1 MTKIKLCGLR
11 TLADIEAANALRP
24 DLVGFV
30 LDETRRRWVPP
41 ETLRALRAALSPEI
55 KAVGVFVDAPADTV
69 AALLNDG
76 TLDLA
81 QLHGHEDEAYLAA
94 VRAQTKKPL
103 VQAFQIRSAA
113 DLARAAASTAD
124 GLLLDSGCGTGARF
138 DWTPLRD
145 FRRPYFLAGGL
156 TPENVGAAVAALH
169 PAGVDVSSG
178 VETNGAKD
186 KTKMAA
192 FVEAVR
198 KADREAQT

>member
-11 TLADIEAANALRP
+11 TRADIEAANALRP

-30 LDETRRRWVPP
+30 LDETRRRYVPP

-94 VRAQTKKPL
+94 VRARTEKPL

>member
-11 TLADIEAANALRP
+11 TRADIEAANALRP
-24 DLVGFV
+24 DFVGFV
-30 LDETRRRWVPP
+30 LDETRRRYVPP

-55 KAVGVFVDAPADTV
+55 KTVGVFVDAPAGTV

-94 VRAQTKKPL
+94 VRARTEKPL

>member
-11 TLADIEAANALRP
+11 TRADIEAVNALRP
-24 DLVGFV
+24 DFVGFV

>member
-1 MTKIKLCGLR
+1 VTKIKLCGLR
-11 TLADIEAANALRP
+11 TRADIEAANALRP

-30 LDETRRRWVPP
+30 LDETRRRYVPP

-94 VRAQTKKPL
+94 VRARTEKPL

>member
-11 TLADIEAANALRP
+11 TRADIEAVNALRP
-24 DLVGFV
+24 DFVGFV

-55 KAVGVFVDAPADTV
+55 KAVGVFVDAPAGTV

-94 VRAQTKKPL
+94 VRARTEKPL

>member
-11 TLADIEAANALRP
+11 TRADIEAVNALRP
-24 DLVGFV
+24 DFVGFV

-41 ETLRALRAALSPEI
+41 ETLRALRAALSPGI
-55 KAVGVFVDAPADTV
+55 KAVGVFVDATAETV

-81 QLHGHEDEAYLAA
+81 QLHGHEDEAFLAA
-94 VRAQTKKPL
+94 VRARTKKPL
-103 VQAFQIRSAA
+103 VQAFQIQSAA

-124 GLLLDSGCGTGARF
+124 VLLLDSGCGTGARF

-145 FRRPYFLAGGL
+145 FPRPYILAGGL
-156 TPENVGAAVAALH
+156 TPENVGAAVAALL